1 MALTNKL
8 DAIGDAIRRK
18 NGETDKYTLPQ
29 MVEKIDAIPSG
40 GGYDYF
46 SFDEEGNLT
55 GNASYVKQ
63 TMFSFDGTSST
74 KKAGICGFIKTID
87 LPKCERVE
95 TYAFYKAQNFT
106 SLSLAACTK
115 IEDRAFQGCLSLS
128 TMNLPACLTIG
139 SSAFYG
145 CTSLASV
152 DLPVCKTIN
161 TDAFYG
167 CTSLASVSL
176 PVCPL
181 VGSGA
186 FQGCTSLA
194 SVDLPVCTTI
204 NGYAFYG
211 CISLTS
217 VDLPVCTTINSSAFS
232 GCKKLATL
240 ILRNTEKVASGS
252 SAALTNT
259 AIASGT
265 GYIYVPDAL
274 VDSYK
279 TATNWSTYADQ
290 IKPLSELPTS

>member
-55 GNASYVKQ
+55 GNASYVEQ

-74 KKAGICGFIKTID
+74 KKAGICSFIKTID

-95 TYAFYKAQNFT
+95 TYAFYLVQNFT

-115 IEDRAFQGCLSLS
+115 IGVRAFQGCLSLS

-139 SSAFYG
+139 DSAFR
-145 CTSLASV
+145 
-152 DLPVCKTIN
+152 
-161 TDAFYG
+161 
-167 CTSLASVSL
+167 
-176 PVCPL
+176 
-181 VGSGA
+181 
-186 FQGCTSLA
+186 GCTSLA

-204 NGYAFYG
+204 NTSAFY
-211 CISLTS
+211 
-217 VDLPVCTTINSSAFS
+217 

-240 ILRNTEKVASGS
+240 ILRNTEEVATGS
-252 SAALTNT
+252 SDALTNT

-279 TATNWSTYADQ
+279 AATNWKTYADQ

>member
-18 NGETDKYTLPQ
+18 NGESDKYTLPQ

-55 GNASYVKQ
+55 GNADYVKQ
-63 TMFSFDGTSST
+63 TMFAYDGTTST
-74 KKAGICGFIKTID
+74 KKAGICDFIKTID
-87 LPKCERVE
+87 LPKCQRVE

-106 SLSLAACTK
+106 SLSLAACTQ
-115 IEDRAFQGCLSLS
+115 IETNAFRDCLSLS
-128 TMNLPACLTIG
+128 TMNLPACLTI
-139 SSAFYG
+139 SDSAFYG

-152 DLPVCKTIN
+152 DLPVCTTIN
-161 TDAFYG
+161 T
-167 CTSLASVSL
+167 
-176 PVCPL
+176 
-181 VGSGA
+181 
-186 FQGCTSLA
+186 
-194 SVDLPVCTTI
+194 
-204 NGYAFYG
+204 YAFY
-211 CISLTS
+211 
-217 VDLPVCTTINSSAFS
+217 

-240 ILRNTEKVASGS
+240 ILRNTEKVVTGS
-252 SAALTNT
+252 SDALTNT
-259 AIASGT
+259 PIASGT

-279 TATNWSTYADQ
+279 ATTTWSTYADQ

>member
-74 KKAGICGFIKTID
+74 KKAGICSFIKTID
-87 LPKCERVE
+87 LPKCVNVE
-95 TYAFYKAQNFT
+95 TYAFYKVQNFT
-106 SLSLAACTK
+106 SLSLAACTE
-115 IEDRAFQGCLSLS
+115 IRGRAFQGCLSLS

-139 SSAFYG
+139 DY
-145 CTSLASV
+145 
-152 DLPVCKTIN
+152 
-161 TDAFYG
+161 
-167 CTSLASVSL
+167 
-176 PVCPL
+176 
-181 VGSGA
+181 A

-204 NGYAFYG
+204 STNAFQG
-211 CISLTS
+211 CTSLASVSLPVCPLVGSNAFQGCTSLTS
-217 VDLPVCTTINSSAFS
+217 VDLPVCTTINGSAFY

-240 ILRNTEKVASGS
+240 ILRNTENVATGS
-252 SAALTNT
+252 SDALTNT

-279 TATNWSTYADQ
+279 ATTTWSKYADQ